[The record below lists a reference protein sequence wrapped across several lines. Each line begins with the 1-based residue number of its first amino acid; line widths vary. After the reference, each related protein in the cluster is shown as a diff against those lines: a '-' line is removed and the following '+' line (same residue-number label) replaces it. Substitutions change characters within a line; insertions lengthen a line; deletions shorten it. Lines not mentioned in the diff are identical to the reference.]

1 MHCQT
6 IDIERFE
13 TFLEESEA
21 RRFYQQSAAAKR
33 LDEMRD
39 QKSEL
44 IGFFKGVELV
54 AVARMLYYPAVKMFL
69 NATLNFGPVGLK
81 PTAQDYHLA
90 ATALIAYLK
99 RKFRVISFRWAP
111 LVVKTEYDDIEPK
124 ADTVAGGEI
133 RRELTDLG
141 FEPVTESFVDAA
153 NVQATYFYVKDIA
166 DMTFDEAMKSMDY
179 NVRSEIRK
187 AKKYGPELRWLAAD
201 EADVFNQMLKE
212 TYEAKGVPLHTA
224 AWLTPEHFKAFG
236 ENLRVPLVFVNRDA
250 ALAHNAAEQADLEEQ
265 IRVLEE
271 RDTKRSRR
279 QIPEVEGELN
289 RSKKRREELE
299 ALFEGAG
306 TDTVNLAAA
315 MFYFAGDEVIYFQA
329 AETDSGL
336 NCAPAYLIHEAMFEE
351 AIRLDI
357 KRYNFFA
364 VSGTDEDAHDYSVL
378 QFKRKFQGDLEELI
392 GTFDYAVFKLP
403 YVIANR
409 K

>member
-179 NVRSEIRK
+179 NVIGTARRK
-187 AKKYGPELRWLAAD
+187 AWPGAALAA
-201 EADVFNQMLKE
+201 AVDVFNQMLKRLMRPR
-212 TYEAKGVPLHTA
+212 ACLHTA
-224 AWLTPEHFKAFG
+224 VWLAGTSKLSA
-236 ENLRVPLVFVNRDA
+236 RTCACRWSVNRDA
-250 ALAHNAAEQADLEEQ
+250 ALAHNAAEQADSKSSPG
-265 IRVLEE
+265 RK

-279 QIPEVEGELN
+279 QIPEVAELN
-289 RSKKRREELE
+289 RSK
-299 ALFEGAG
+299 
-306 TDTVNLAAA
+306 
-315 MFYFAGDEVIYFQA
+315 
-329 AETDSGL
+329 SGGKSW
-336 NCAPAYLIHEAMFEE
+336 
-351 AIRLDI
+351 
-357 KRYNFFA
+357 KRYP
-364 VSGTDEDAHDYSVL
+364 GG
-378 QFKRKFQGDLEELI
+378 RRI
-392 GTFDYAVFKLP
+392 P
-403 YVIANR
+403 
-409 K
+409 